1 MVQHSELKGQQSM
14 TQREKVWPHRDLPLL
29 RLYSVPEAFKTG
41 RKNKKKEY
49 SVFPIKALIHL
60 SRQYSPSWQ
69 SDPFSLPIKQPLES
83 NLDEQLD

>member
-41 RKNKKKEY
+41 GGRIKK
-49 SVFPIKALIHL
+49 
-60 SRQYSPSWQ
+60 
-69 SDPFSLPIKQPLES
+69 
-83 NLDEQLD
+83 